1 MEIQLEDLISR
12 IQTEGVKEAERRA
25 EEILSAAHK
34 QAAELVAEAQ
44 KKAQAL
50 IDQAERKAS
59 EFEMRAREALKQ
71 ASRDLLLN
79 LRQRIGAQFEALL
92 KEGLKESLKG
102 PVLEELL
109 KKILDN
115 WLKNEKELR
124 LEVLLNPEDRERL
137 NQWTLQQFAQEAT
150 SGVEFK
156 PVANVEAGFRLGL
169 KDGSVYYDFSAEAL
183 ANILSAFVNE
193 RISQI
198 LKEAS
203 GELK

>member
-25 EEILSAAHK
+25 QDILSAAQK
-34 QAAELVAEAQ
+34 QAADLVAEAQ

-50 IDQAERKAS
+50 IDQAERRAS
-59 EFEMRAREALKQ
+59 EFEMRSREALKQ

-79 LRQRIGAQFEALL
+79 LRQRICAQFEALL

-109 KKILDN
+109 KKMLDN
-115 WLKNEKELR
+115 WLKNEKALQ
-124 LEVLLNPEDRERL
+124 LEVLLDPADKERL
-137 NQWTLQQFAQEAT
+137 SQWSANQFAKAVA

-156 PVANVEAGFRLGL
+156 PVANIEAGFRLGL
-169 KDGSVYYDFSAEAL
+169 KDGSAYYDFSAQAL
-183 ANILSAFVNE
+183 ASLLSAFVNE
-193 RISQI
+193 RISHI